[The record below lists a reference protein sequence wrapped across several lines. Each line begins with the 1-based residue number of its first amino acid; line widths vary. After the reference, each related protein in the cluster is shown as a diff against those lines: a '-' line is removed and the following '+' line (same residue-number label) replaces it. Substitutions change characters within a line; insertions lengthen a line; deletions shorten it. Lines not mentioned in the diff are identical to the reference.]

1 MIKSEKKVLF
11 SIVVPVWNRQDVIGR
26 CLDSVFSQDFD
37 DYEVVVVD
45 DASEDNTVSVI
56 KKYSDPR
63 LKFIRQPVNH
73 GVCAARAVATAAAKG
88 KWILKLDSDWELL
101 PGALK
106 FLAEKAVEVPADVG
120 VIGGYTRTDQ
130 GEIWPVQPFPEGL
143 FGFVE
148 WLKITDTSLPT
159 DYLPCIRIEV
169 FDSNPWPTD
178 RRLES
183 QHVLR
188 LAKAWKTWIWRK
200 VLSVAYTN
208 DANRITQD
216 VSQGAMERRL
226 IMARDQATC
235 YEEILEEF
243 GLDFKMHSPRRYWQF
258 VNLAAKNNFLAGRR
272 LRGLKFGLRA
282 WLHRPWSVRIL
293 FIIAGGLLFGPKA
306 WVWKSRFRS
315 GSLNRSG
322 KFLR

>member
-1 MIKSEKKVLF
+1 MIKNEKKVLF

-26 CLDSVFSQDFD
+26 CLDSVFSQNFD
-37 DYEVVVVD
+37 DYEVIVVD

-56 KKYSDPR
+56 KKYKDPH
-63 LKFIRQPVNH
+63 LKFISQPVNG
-73 GVCAARAVATAAAKG
+73 GVCAARSVATVAARG

-106 FLAEKAVEVPADVG
+106 FLAEKAAEVPADVG
-120 VIGGYTRTDQ
+120 MIGGYTRTDQ
-130 GEIWPVQPFPEGL
+130 GEIWPVQPFPEGP

-148 WLKITDTSLPT
+148 WLKAADINLPT

-169 FDSNPWPTD
+169 FDSDPWPTD

-188 LAKAWKTWIWRK
+188 LVKSWKTWIWRDI
-200 VLSVAYTN
+200 LSVTYTN
-208 DANRITQD
+208 DANRITRD
-216 VSQGAMERRL
+216 VSQGATERRL
-226 IMARDQATC
+226 IVAKDQAKC

-243 GLDFKMHSPRRYWQF
+243 GSDFKIHTPRQYWQF
-258 VNLAAKNNFLAGRR
+258 VELAAKNNFLAGQR
-272 LRGLKFGLRA
+272 LSGLKFGLRA
-282 WLHRPWSVRIL
+282 WLHRPLSVRRLLI
-293 FIIAGGLLFGPKA
+293 IIAGGVFGPKA

-322 KFLR
+322 KFLQ